1 MLSWI
6 DSIFATPAE
15 KTHTIGRRALKNLIT
30 HNKEHSFLLAQPIEM
45 WYSAGTSMA
54 LESYIEI
61 VVQILIEAEEASIP
75 FYKILGACLFILGNE
90 NHALRIKAAK
100 LLRILEER
108 QHKSSKLQDL
118 EISVSDKTA
127 AIYKLAHFEVSS
139 RLAKHHSELAF
150 HIFSDF
156 SYYFKGMK
164 AEQQRSMI
172 AAMLPWVQTIEL
184 QLDPNGGPAAPSY
197 MILVNLVELT
207 ISYGTNLHN
216 EISALWQA
224 LATGPHG
231 GNVQLVLDFIISL
244 CLDRREQNFVPFA
257 KQIVVHLAS
266 TPAGL
271 KVIEFLLLHITPKA
285 MVQERKE
292 SSSTPPEVAVFP
304 YSADLSTIL
313 PTGNKQVRDFRPL
326 NNVNVLT
333 LIPSRDIPW
342 DKSVSY
348 CSST

>member
-1 MLSWI
+1 MTDSKVNFHFDVSRMLSWI

-15 KTHTIGRRALKNLIT
+15 KTHAIGRRALKNLIT
-30 HNKEHSFLLAQPIEM
+30 HNREHAFLLAQSIEM
-45 WYSAGTSMA
+45 WYIAGTPMA
-54 LESYIEI
+54 LESYME
-61 VVQILIEAEEASIP
+61 VVLRILTASEESTIP
-75 FYKILGACLFILGNE
+75 FYKVLGACLFVLGNE
-90 NHALRIKAAK
+90 NHGLRIKSAK
-100 LLRILEER
+100 LLRTLEER
-108 QHKSSKLQDL
+108 QHKNSKLQDL
-118 EISVSDKTA
+118 DISVSDKTA
-127 AIYKLAHFEVSS
+127 AIYKLAHFEASS
-139 RLAKHHSELAF
+139 RLAKQHSELAF
-150 HIFSDF
+150 YIFSDF

-164 AEQQRSMI
+164 ADQQRSMI

-207 ISYGTNLHN
+207 ISYGTILHN

-231 GNVQLVLDFIISL
+231 GNVQLVLDFIIFL

-271 KVIEFLLLHITPKA
+271 KVIEFLLLHVTPKA

-292 SSSTPPEVAVFP
+292 ISSIPPEIAVFP
-304 YSADLSTIL
+304 YSADLSTVL
-313 PTGNKQVRDFRPL
+313 PTGNKQVRFWVIIGIHTADSF
-326 NNVNVLT
+326 
-333 LIPSRDIPW
+333 
-342 DKSVSY
+342 
-348 CSST
+348 